1 MCKLEL
7 LQNLY
12 LLLQLLNPLCSKL
25 LNPLLLRTCVLFL
38 LQLLPWLFLRLF
50 SMLSIVRL
58 RRCTMLFAGIAF
70 FGLRASTCSAALSA
84 RGHVLVNLPD
94 PLLVVHLIVLLHAD
108 AELFVHLGS
117 TAGAVR
123 LS

>member
-25 LNPLLLRTCVLFL
+25 LNPLLLRTCVFFL
-38 LQLLPWLFLRLF
+38 LQLLAWLFLCLF
-50 SMLSIVRL
+50 FMLSMVRS
-58 RRCTMLFAGIAF
+58 RRCTMLFAELPSLACV
-70 FGLRASTCSAALSA
+70 RAPAVPRFR

-117 TAGAVR
+117 AAGAVR

>member
-1 MCKLEL
+1 MCKLGL

-25 LNPLLLRTCVLFL
+25 PNPLLLRTCVLFL

-70 FGLRASTCSAALSA
+70 FGLRADT
-84 RGHVLVNLPD
+84 
-94 PLLVVHLIVLLHAD
+94 
-108 AELFVHLGS
+108 FW
-117 TAGAVR
+117 
-123 LS
+123 

>member
-12 LLLQLLNPLCSKL
+12 LLLQLLNPLCSQL
-25 LNPLLLRTCVLFL
+25 LNPLLRTCVFFL
-38 LQLLPWLFLRLF
+38 LQLLAWLFLCLF
-50 SMLSIVRL
+50 PMLSMVRL

-117 TAGAVR
+117 TADAVR